1 MLREI
6 HRLQRRVLL
15 VGASLC
21 AALSGC
27 GTDEQSVGG
36 PNKPEQRVE
45 VLSAGQITSVV
56 SSINQAEA
64 TQAQA
69 ALTRLQD
76 DAVRIFAEQLLTEHR
91 AQEAEL
97 ATLQDKLGLKQE
109 SSVLKEELDQFAQKQ
124 NQNLEQE
131 SVDGLAP
138 MFLDVQMMMHRRGLA
153 TVEQL
158 LSQAQQP
165 ELRAYLENYRGVLKQ
180 HLEKAQ
186 QLRRR
191 FPEMESS
198 R

>member
-1 MLREI
+1 MVRDI
-6 HRLQRRVLL
+6 HRLRGRGLL
-15 VGASLC
+15 VGATLC

-27 GTDEQSVGG
+27 GSDEQSVGG

-45 VLSAGQITSVV
+45 ALSAGQITSVV
-56 SSINQAEA
+56 TSINQAA
-64 TQAQA
+64 ITQAQGA
-69 ALTRLQD
+69 FTRLED
-76 DAVRIFAEQLLTEHR
+76 DAVRVYAEQMLTEHR
-91 AQEAEL
+91 AQETEL
-97 ATLQDKLGLKQE
+97 VTLQNKLDVKPQ

-124 NQNLEQE
+124 SQAIEQE
-131 SVDGLAP
+131 SGDSLAP
-138 MFLDVQMMMHRRGLA
+138 MFLDVEMTMHRRGLA

-165 ELRAYLENYRGVLKQ
+165 ELRTYLENFRGMLKQ

-191 FPEMESS
+191 FPEMQSS